1 LSEDLL
7 DIIEKANQ
15 LFGEGFKK
23 RDAAL
28 ATSMY
33 TDDTML
39 LPPNMEVIRGKENAE
54 AFWGTSIE
62 MGVIME
68 EHKIMEIIR
77 EGYTATEWGTYVVSF
92 HPEGQEPVEEKGKY
106 VVVWKRTTDGSW
118 KKHWD
123 IWNSSMPL
131 PE

>member
-1 LSEDLL
+1 MSEDLN

-23 RDAAL
+23 KDASL

-33 TDDTML
+33 TKDTLL
-39 LPPNMEVIRGKENAE
+39 LPPNMDLIRGKKNAE
-54 AFWGTSIE
+54 EFWGTSIE

-68 EHKIMEIIR
+68 EHSIGEIIQ
-77 EGYTATEWGTYVVSF
+77 EGDVATEWGSYVVSF
-92 HPEGQEPVEEKGKY
+92 HPEGQEPIKENGKY
-106 VVVWKRTTDGSW
+106 MVVWTRMADGSW

>member
-1 LSEDLL
+1 M
-7 DIIEKANQ
+7 IEKANQ

-23 RDAAL
+23 KDAAL

-33 TDDTML
+33 TDDTLL
-39 LPPNMEVIRGKENAE
+39 LPPNMEPIKGKENAQT
-54 AFWGTSIE
+54 FWGTSIE

-68 EHKIMEIIR
+68 EHKPTEIIR
-77 EGYTATEWGTYVVSF
+77 EGDSAYEWGTYLVSF

-106 VVVWKRTTDGSW
+106 VVLWKRMADGSW
-118 KKHWD
+118 MKHWD

-131 PE
+131 PEQT

>member
-1 LSEDLL
+1 MSEDLHE
-7 DIIEKANQ
+7 IIEKANK
-15 LFGEGFKK
+15 LFGEGFEKG
-23 RDAAL
+23 DAAM

-33 TDDTML
+33 TDDTLL
-39 LPPNMEVIRGKENAE
+39 LPPNMEAIRGKEGAE

-77 EGYTATEWGTYVVSF
+77 ESDSAFEWGTYVVSF

-106 VVVWKRTTDGSW
+106 VVLWKRMADGSW
-118 KKHWD
+118 MKQWD

-131 PE
+131 PQ

>member
-1 LSEDLL
+1 M
-7 DIIEKANQ
+7 IEKANQ

-23 RDAAL
+23 KDASL

-33 TDDTML
+33 TDDTLL
-39 LPPNMEVIRGKENAE
+39 LPPNMEPIKGKENAQ

-68 EHKIMEIIR
+68 EHKPMEIIR
-77 EGYTATEWGTYVVSF
+77 EGDSAYEWGTYLVSF

-106 VVVWKRTTDGSW
+106 VVLWKRMADGSW
-118 KKHWD
+118 MKHWD

-131 PE
+131 PEQT

>member
-1 LSEDLL
+1 LSENLP
-7 DIIEKANQ
+7 DIIEKANH

-28 ATSMY
+28 TTSMY
-33 TDDTML
+33 TDDTLL
-39 LPPNMEVIRGKENAE
+39 LPPNMEAIRGKENAE
-54 AFWGTSIE
+54 AFWSTSIQ

-68 EHKIMEIIR
+68 EHKIMEILR
-77 EGYTATEWGTYVVSF
+77 EGDTATEWGTYVISF
-92 HPEGQEPVEEKGKY
+92 QSEGQGPVDEKGKY
-106 VVVWKRTTDGSW
+106 VVFWKRMADGTW

>member
-1 LSEDLL
+1 LSEDLREV
-7 DIIEKANQ
+7 IEKANI

-28 ATSMY
+28 TTSMY
-33 TDDTML
+33 TDDTLL
-39 LPPNMEVIRGKENAE
+39 LPPNMEPIRGKENAQ

-68 EHKIMEIIR
+68 EHKVMEIIW
-77 EGYTATEWGTYVVSF
+77 EGDSAFEWGAYVVSF

-106 VVVWKRTTDGSW
+106 VVLWKRMADGSW

>member
-1 LSEDLL
+1 MSGDIY

-23 RDAAL
+23 KDAAL

-33 TDDTML
+33 TKDTIL
-39 LPPNMEVIRGKENAE
+39 LPPNMELIRGKEKAE
-54 AFWGTSIE
+54 EFWGTSID
-62 MGVIME
+62 MGVKIE
-68 EHKIMEIIR
+68 EHSIGEIIQK
-77 EGYTATEWGTYVVSF
+77 GDVATEWGIYVISF
-92 HPEGQEPVEEKGKY
+92 HPEGQEPIKEKGKY
-106 VVVWKRTTDGSW
+106 MVVWMRMADGSW